1 MREKNNAEPVAVTGR
16 QAELYASLGK
26 RLAAATRAGSA
37 PNQRIT
43 NLPPPELLGRETG
56 GRMTYDDGSE
66 QLQALKRVGGA
77 NAVRLRLDMDEQR
90 TDDPRYG
97 TVIAVNQ
104 HNRACGNSGAQAV
117 RETNAATARPTTAV
131 EMASEYDVMDATRGP
146 DGEPLEGVRALRD
159 TFPVYHFSD
168 LRIEHIG
175 PHVQPHT
182 TDRAIEAQNSEFAS
196 RRMAAGESPREPS
209 VTERKELVVS
219 HELAKILDQQERR
232 HGMGLV
238 EDLFDPDGAEASFEI
253 AGENVPPRALVLPD
267 IDPVVSWKG
276 PAIVVPE
283 VQKAESIDQHATTVL
298 QAVSHAHLYAAAK
311 HDADTAAEEGRVD
324 QPAQARVDMY
334 EAPTVRRTAANTQ
347 WAMAE
352 LAATYAT
359 VNKVTGI
366 GAMYIP
372 PAAAVDSAYAEKWAQ
387 KMEQPA
393 GMLEVSRDIATI
405 EQGYAADETEPS
417 RSEEH
422 ELQRGRPERTDDEG
436 DEGESRQKP
445 RELRIGGDRDLPAP
459 PPRPWIRDQN
469 VETGAGRKRTEPKR

>member
-16 QAELYASLGK
+16 QAELNASLGK
-26 RLAAATRAGSA
+26 RLATATRAGTA
-37 PNQRIT
+37 PNQQVT
-43 NLPPPELLGRETG
+43 DLPPPELLGRETG
-56 GRMTYDDGSE
+56 TRMTYDDGSE
-66 QLQALKRVGGA
+66 QLQALKRVAGA
-77 NAVRLRLDMDEQR
+77 NAVRLRLDMNER
-90 TDDPRYG
+90 GTEDPRYA
-97 TVIAVNQ
+97 TDIAVKE
-104 HNRACGNSGAQAV
+104 HNRACGNSWAQPV
-117 RETNAATARPTTAV
+117 RRTNPVTQRPTTAV
-131 EMASEYDVMDATRGP
+131 EMASEKTVTDAIAGADRDP
-146 DGEPLEGVRALRD
+146 QDSIRQLRD

-182 TDRAIEAQNSEFAS
+182 TERAIEVQNTEFAS
-196 RRMAAGESPREPS
+196 QRMAAAESAREP
-209 VTERKELVVS
+209 TAAERKELVLS
-219 HELAKILDQQERR
+219 HELAEILDQQERL
-232 HGMGLV
+232 HEMGLV
-238 EDLFDPDGAEASFEI
+238 EDLFDPDVAEASFEI